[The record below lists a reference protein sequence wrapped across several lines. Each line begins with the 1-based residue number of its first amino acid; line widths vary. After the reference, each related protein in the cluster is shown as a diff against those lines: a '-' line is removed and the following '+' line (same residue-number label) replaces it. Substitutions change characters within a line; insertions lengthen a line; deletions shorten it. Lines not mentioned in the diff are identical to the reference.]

1 MKFKESKEFIQ
12 VHTEVDHRP
21 ELETRISSQFRIL
34 YTLSQVHSTFE
45 NMKIYVVSGILLIRE
60 VRLKK
65 KFSIQLK
72 SVELRIIRIIF
83 HCWIDEMRQVNFVRL
98 KVRNLQFYENKRGRS
113 IVRWIDARNDLL
125 RVFSFLSSGLI
136 RSLTQNPT
144 SIHLSLS
151 QERPWQSRSN
161 YKQSILIASLQN
173 SCLTK

>member
-1 MKFKESKEFIQ
+1 MLSVEYYS
-12 VHTEVDHRP
+12 
-21 ELETRISSQFRIL
+21 LEKSD
-34 YTLSQVHSTFE
+34 
-45 NMKIYVVSGILLIRE
+45 
-60 VRLKK
+60 KK
-65 KFSIQLK
+65 KFTIQLK

-151 QERPWQSRSN
+151 QERPW
-161 YKQSILIASLQN
+161 
-173 SCLTK
+173 